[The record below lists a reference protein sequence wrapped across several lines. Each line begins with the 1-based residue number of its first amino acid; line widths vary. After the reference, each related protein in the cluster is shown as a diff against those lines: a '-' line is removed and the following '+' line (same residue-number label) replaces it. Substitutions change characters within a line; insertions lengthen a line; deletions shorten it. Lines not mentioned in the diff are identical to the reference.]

1 MTVWILVQFL
11 LGFAL
16 LIGGAEFLVRGAS
29 RLAITVGVSPLVVG
43 LTVVAYGTSAPEI
56 AVSAAA
62 SLAGKPDLTLGN
74 VVGSN
79 ICNVLMVLGSA
90 ALLTPIAVDRRLV
103 RQEVPLMIGV
113 SVAVFVMAITG
124 ARIDRWESL
133 LLLLGAVGYT
143 LFTVVQGRRGR
154 APDLESVAG
163 SDRGAAAR
171 SLSIQI
177 GLIGAGLF
185 GLVLGSDW
193 LVLGATE
200 IARMFGASELVIGLT
215 VVAIGTSLPEVATSV
230 VAALRGERDLAVGN
244 IVGSNLLNLLAVL
257 GVAGAVGGVAI
268 PVPSEAL
275 AFDLPVMV
283 AVAFVCLPVFWTG
296 ARIERWEGVLLL
308 AYYVAYLAFLVRAAR
323 AGEDSL
329 AGETRVMIAVAV
341 ALSTIVLVG
350 SLRNR
355 LAGRRPDPRP

>member
-1 MTVWILVQFL
+1 MTVWSLIQFIF
-11 LGFAL
+11 GFAL

-79 ICNVLMVLGSA
+79 ICNVLLVLGSA

-103 RQEVPLMIGV
+103 RQEVPMMIGV
-113 SVAVFVMAITG
+113 SVLVLWMAWSGG
-124 ARIDRWESL
+124 AIGRVESSL
-133 LLLLGAVGYT
+133 LLFGALVYT
-143 LFTVVQGRRGR
+143 VFTAVQGRRGR

-163 SDRGAAAR
+163 PARGAVAR
-171 SLSIQI
+171 SVTVQLLLIVV
-177 GLIGAGLF
+177 GLAGL
-185 GLVLGSDW
+185 VVGSDW
-193 LVLGATE
+193 LVQGATE

-230 VAALRGERDLAVGN
+230 VAAIRGERDLAVGN
-244 IVGSNLLNLLAVL
+244 VVGSNLLNLLAVL

-268 PVPSEAL
+268 PVPAEAL

-283 AVAFVCLPVFWTG
+283 AVAFVCLPVMWTG
-296 ARIERWEGVLLL
+296 ARIERWEGILLL
-308 AYYVAYLAFLVRAAR
+308 AYYVAYLTFLVRAAT
-323 AGEDSL
+323 AGDDSL
-329 AGETRVMIAVAV
+329 ANEGRVMVGVA
-341 ALSTIVLVG
+341 IG
-350 SLRNR
+350 
-355 LAGRRPDPRP
+355 LAGIVMVASLLGRRREGDGRSTG